1 MRPDEF
7 LRALTQLRPPL
18 HDRVLIL
25 RPFTRAT
32 RCDDCQ
38 GIGDAVHLAL
48 TAAHYD
54 ELTSAAEL
62 LDTAE
67 RLAAAHTEHS
77 GRKADCLP
85 LPDQDRGR
93 GRVIRWANAAGPLV
107 AATDASWKGRAGGI
121 GYVVSDGHYGLLGR
135 GTGRLDPTGRS
146 RVLVDELRAVD
157 YLLTGYDAV
166 PAGMTVLLDSL
177 TAVRYLHRWQ
187 AGETDAMPAGYSLRQ
202 RRWSDKPT
210 LVRLADQ
217 VAQCPDVTFA
227 HVKGHSG
234 HALNEAAD
242 GLSHMARR
250 RREESFDLRPRA
262 HALVDAFLRDWHA
275 NAVV

>member
-7 LRALTQLRPPL
+7 LRALTQLPPTL

-25 RPFTRAT
+25 RPYTRT
-32 RCDDCQ
+32 TGCDACRS
-38 GIGDAVHLAL
+38 IGDAVHLAL

-54 ELTSAAEL
+54 ELNSAGEL

-67 RLAAAHTEHS
+67 RLAAEHTEHT
-77 GRKADCLP
+77 GHTPPR
-85 LPDQDRGR
+85 PDQQRGR
-93 GRVIRWANAAGPLV
+93 GRVLRWAQASGPLV
-107 AATDASWKGRAGGI
+107 AATDASWKGRDGGI

-157 YLLTGYDAV
+157 YLLADYDEV
-166 PAGMTVLLDSL
+166 SAGLTVLLDSL

-187 AGETDAMPAGYSLRQ
+187 AGEIDAMPGGYSLRQ

-210 LVRLADQ
+210 LVRLAEQ
-217 VAQCPDVTFA
+217 VADRPDLTFA

-262 HALVDAFLRDWHA
+262 HALVDAFLRDWHT
-275 NAVV
+275 NVTL

>member
-7 LRALTQLRPPL
+7 LRALTQLPPPL
-18 HDRVLIL
+18 HDRILIL
-25 RPFTRAT
+25 RPYIRLT

-38 GIGDAVHLAL
+38 RVGDAVHLAL

-54 ELTSAAEL
+54 ELTSAGDL

-67 RLAAAHTEHS
+67 RLAAEHTEHS
-77 GRKADCLP
+77 GHKADCSP
-85 LPDQDRGR
+85 HPNQEPGR
-93 GRVIRWANAAGPLV
+93 GRVLRWAQASGPLV

-121 GYVVSDGHYGLLGR
+121 GYVASDGHYGLLGR

-146 RVLVDELRAVD
+146 RVLVNELRAVD
-157 YLLTGYDAV
+157 HLLTGYDEA

-217 VAQCPDVTFA
+217 VAHRPDLTFA

-234 HALNEAAD
+234 HPLNEAAD
-242 GLSHMARR
+242 ALCHMARR

-275 NAVV
+275 NVTL